1 MRQSI
6 TNKKK
11 SQFMMGNIMELYQKI
26 DFEALEN
33 VITNKQAK
41 ERYLIDM
48 IDSIF
53 DEEVA
58 IDRNNLQKIKKDI
71 SSWAKE
77 NKMPYNV

>member
-1 MRQSI
+1 MNRKRDEFPH
-6 TNKKK
+6 KKK
-11 SQFMMGNIMELYQKI
+11 PDNKNFMMGNIMELYQKI

-53 DEEVA
+53 EEEVNL
-58 IDRNNLQKIKKDI
+58 DHDNLQKIK
-71 SSWAKE
+71 
-77 NKMPYNV
+77 